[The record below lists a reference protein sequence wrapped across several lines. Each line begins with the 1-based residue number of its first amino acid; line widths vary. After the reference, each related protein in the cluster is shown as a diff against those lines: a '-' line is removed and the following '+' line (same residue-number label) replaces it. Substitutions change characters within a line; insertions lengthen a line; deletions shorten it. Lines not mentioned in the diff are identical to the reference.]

1 MTPPYSTTA
10 DFEQTRDF
18 GQKISAVFDFLRA
31 HMRPLLQCIVQYV
44 LPVPLAG
51 FIAAGVAQ
59 KLFFP
64 GYQPSGLSAVAMAGS
79 SPGVLLSYIPLLLGH
94 VLLILTV
101 YGYVLTR
108 LATPAA
114 EPVAVARVGQFVRTH
129 LLSTFGAALGLMGVL
144 ILGCVLLLIPGFWLS
159 VPASLFF
166 FVKLRENL
174 GFSAALSR
182 AVALTKGHWWETFG
196 LLLMISIIQSV
207 LPGMVQIVGL
217 GLVGAVTALVGV
229 GSLDVPMM
237 TYVWLA
243 VSNTFSLV
251 MYSLVL
257 LASTFQYFHLVEVKE
272 GRGVYALLDQL
283 GKPATAVN
291 APAEHRYRADEEGE
305 Y

>member
-1 MTPPYSTTA
+1 MEDVLTSATTENQEMIA
-10 DFEQTRDF
+10 QMVRDF
-18 GQKISAVFDFLRA
+18 GAQHI
-31 HMRPLLQCIVQYV
+31 RPRMMEWDESQE
-44 LPVPLAG
+44 
-51 FIAAGVAQ
+51 F
-59 KLFFP
+59 
-64 GYQPSGLSAVAMAGS
+64 
-79 SPGVLLSYIPLLLGH
+79 
-94 VLLILTV
+94 
-101 YGYVLTR
+101 
-108 LATPAA
+108 
-114 EPVAVARVGQFVRTH
+114 PVAVFKQLGE
-129 LLSTFGAALGLMGVL
+129 LGLMGVL
-144 ILGCVLLLIPGFWLS
+144 ILGFLLLLIPGFWLS

-217 GLVGAVTALVGV
+217 GLVGAITALVGV

-243 VSNTFSLV
+243 VSNTFSLM